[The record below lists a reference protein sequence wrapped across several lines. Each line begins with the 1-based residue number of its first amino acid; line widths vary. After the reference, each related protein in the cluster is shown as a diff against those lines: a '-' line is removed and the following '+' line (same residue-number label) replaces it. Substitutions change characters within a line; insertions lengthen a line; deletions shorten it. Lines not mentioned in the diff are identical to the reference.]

1 MNALSAAEQLLRDG
15 LFEQAAEAFARI
27 ADQLLLEGMAV
38 QAADVY
44 RKVLDADHNHDHAL
58 WQLADITA
66 GHGRQAEAR
75 QYLTHLADLRT
86 LRDDEHGVAECMARL
101 QALDAAPPPPA
112 QVAPMD
118 VDLTDMLADLGH
130 ERVNKPSGREE
141 P

>member
-1 MNALSAAEQLLRDG
+1 MNALSTAEQLLRDG

-38 QAADVY
+38 EAATMY

-66 GHGRQAEAR
+66 AHGRQAEAR
-75 QYLTHLADLRT
+75 QYLTHLVDLRT
-86 LRDDEHGVAECMARL
+86 LRDDEHGVADCLARL
-101 QALDAAPPPPA
+101 QALDAAPPPSR
-112 QVAPMD
+112 QVAEVD
-118 VDLTDMLADLGH
+118 VDLTDLLADLGPQ
-130 ERVNKPSGREE
+130 RGDKPSGSEE